1 MELDAESFWAIP
13 FIVTPEYVPVF
24 SAGVTEVPSNKTEG
38 LYKVTESYLPAKVPF
53 ATVVVVIRPDTEYFT
68 VVVVPTFETY
78 EEKVPF

>member
-1 MELDAESFWAIP
+1 
-13 FIVTPEYVPVF
+13 VTLEYFPVL
-24 SAGVTEVPSNKTEG
+24 SAGVTEVPSNSTEG
-38 LYKVTESYLPAKVPF
+38 LYKVADSYLPAKVPF